1 MLVRRLSN
9 VMFENVL
16 RNKSKNLEIN
26 SLSTYQ
32 LFVTYIVKFIML
44 NRKIGKILLK
54 TCWFEIH
61 VSFYIVSQITHLE
74 LWHKICQKNM
84 SLHTNFVC
92 LRYSK
97 LFLAPPTKALIG
109 IDEVKVCNS
118 RWMSKF
124 GAIISLSHVD
134 STFNI
139 YGRFYSL
146 WCPYTFIGIY
156 TVHQLSKNGK
166 TMLWNINYVF
176 HVEFFNFA
184 LASRKDILYYLYYF
198 HA

>member
-9 VMFENVL
+9 VMFENFL

-32 LFVTYIVKFIML
+32 LFVTYIVRFIMKIG
-44 NRKIGKILLK
+44 KIGKILLK
-54 TCWFEIH
+54 TCCIGIQ
-61 VSFYIVSQITHLE
+61 VSFYIVSQIIHLE
-74 LWHKICQKNM
+74 IWHKICQKNM

-92 LRYSK
+92 LKYSK

-124 GAIISLSHVD
+124 GAIIPLSLMLIRHLIFTVD
-134 STFNI
+134 
-139 YGRFYSL
+139 
-146 WCPYTFIGIY
+146 FIACG
-156 TVHQLSKNGK
+156 VHILLLVFIPC
-166 TMLWNINYVF
+166 TNYLRMEKRCF
-176 HVEFFNFA
+176 E
-184 LASRKDILYYLYYF
+184 I
-198 HA
+198 